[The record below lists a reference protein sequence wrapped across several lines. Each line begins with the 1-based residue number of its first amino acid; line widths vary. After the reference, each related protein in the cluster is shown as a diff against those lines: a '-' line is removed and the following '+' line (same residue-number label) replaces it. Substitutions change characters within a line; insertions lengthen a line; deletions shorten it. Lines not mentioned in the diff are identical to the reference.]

1 VSTAFVVLGIA
12 LTSVTLCVLTA
23 GAFSVRYIHTI
34 LNIPAEDLEIPGKRP
49 WWCSLVPWRGRLV
62 ASLDEIEKLK
72 QSDLDNQTRY
82 RILTEN
88 VAAAVIMHQPD
99 GSILWCSP
107 YTEVLTGYSLAEIY
121 AERDQFLQSHVHE
134 EEKETF
140 KQALDIVAT
149 GEPFQ
154 YRYRFYHKSGM
165 ALWLETRTVPIFD
178 QVTQEYVALSIAL
191 DITASVFS
199 QQKIEERNRDLSEF
213 TYMISHDLK
222 APIVTLRGMLEL
234 VRDEIA
240 KVPSSSNTTEP
251 LEYMSKAVGR
261 LEQLVG
267 GVLQLAQVSAIEQPH
282 VPVNLGEIVGEV
294 LDDYRLQ
301 IEKCQAAVSVV
312 NELPP
317 VFGNKTQL
325 YQIFSNLV
333 GNAIKYRSPDRVLQI
348 TIKAEPAASRRRVYV
363 AVRDNGRGIPDQYRE
378 AIFKPFNRAG
388 EQMAEGS
395 GIGLACVKRL
405 VEKLG
410 GTIRVE
416 SVVGE
421 GSSFLVELRTVS
433 SQSSLHAHKE
443 LNPT

>member
-1 VSTAFVVLGIA
+1 VSLWWAILTGVSSTGAILAVV
-12 LTSVTLCVLTA
+12 A
-23 GAFSVRYIHTI
+23 GWMSVRIVRAT
-34 LNIPAEDLEIPGKRP
+34 LDIPTEEQVTPGKRP
-49 WWCSLVPWRGRLV
+49 WWCSLLPWRATLL
-62 ASLDEIEKLK
+62 SNLEQIEQVK

-99 GSILWCSP
+99 GTILWCSP
-107 YTEVLTGYSLAEIY
+107 YTEVLTGFSLVEIY
-121 AERDQFLQSHVHE
+121 AQRPDFLQQHVHE
-134 EEKETF
+134 EDRETF
-140 KQALDIVAT
+140 AQALGIVAT

-154 YRYRFYHKSGM
+154 YRYRFYHKSGL

-178 QVTQEYVALSIAL
+178 QVAQEYVALSIAL
-191 DITASVFS
+191 DVTASVYT

-234 VRDEIA
+234 VRDELTKLPTSA
-240 KVPSSSNTTEP
+240 AHEP
-251 LEYMSKAVGR
+251 LEFMNKAVNR

-267 GVLQLAQVSAIEQPH
+267 GVLELAQVSANERTSE
-282 VPVNLGEIVGEV
+282 PVDLQEVLHEV

-301 IEKCQAAVSVV
+301 IDKIGAQVTHDL
-312 NELPP
+312 NLPW

-325 YQIFSNLV
+325 YQIFSNLI
-333 GNAIKYRSPDRVLQI
+333 GNALKYRSLERSLIVSI
-348 TIKAEPAASRRRVYV
+348 TALPTSSRRRAFITVS
-363 AVRDNGRGIPDQYRE
+363 DNGRGIADQYRD

-388 EQMAEGS
+388 EQSAEGS

-410 GTIRVE
+410 GAIRVE
-416 SVVGE
+416 SALGE
-421 GSSFLVELRTVS
+421 GTAFTVELRR
-433 SQSSLHAHKE
+433 AKI
-443 LNPT
+443 